1 MSETYY
7 TIKQLADMVGT
18 SKVTMFRYIKQK
30 SIHETKH
37 KGNANLYDETKK
49 ALILKGFKG
58 KSASNVSEMIHDETA
73 LIQELKSQLKAKDI
87 QIDDLHSII
96 KQNQRLLD
104 QQQQLNLA
112 TSRQNEKLLDGNAD
126 NTPQKVGESPNK
138 DDTDGL
144 EPNEDSHKVED
155 NKTPKKGF
163 FDWLKRG

>member
-1 MSETYY
+1 METISSIAKRLNVTNGRIYQIIKEIPADKQPKKDAKGKYNFTKESVEAIESYY
-7 TIKQLADMVGT
+7 NSSSSPKTDNESDLVKQLRADL
-18 SKVTMFRYIKQK
+18 
-30 SIHETKH
+30 ED
-37 KGNANLYDETKK
+37 AK
-49 ALILKGFKG
+49 AEI
-58 KSASNVSEMIHDETA
+58 
-73 LIQELKSQLKAKDI
+73 KAKNN
-87 QIDDLHSII
+87 QID
-96 KQNQRLLD
+96 KFQQLLD

>member
-1 MSETYY
+1 METISSIAKRLNVTNGRIYQIIKEIPADKQPKKDAKGKYNFTKESVEAIESYY
-7 TIKQLADMVGT
+7 NSLSSPKTDNESDLVKQLRADL
-18 SKVTMFRYIKQK
+18 
-30 SIHETKH
+30 ED
-37 KGNANLYDETKK
+37 AK
-49 ALILKGFKG
+49 AEI
-58 KSASNVSEMIHDETA
+58 
-73 LIQELKSQLKAKDI
+73 KAKNN
-87 QIDDLHSII
+87 QID
-96 KQNQRLLD
+96 KFQQLLD